1 MEFVYPQFFWGMI
14 IPFIIFVFLVTT
26 NRDKISRIFDK
37 EILER
42 LRADSDAMPNSVRN
56 FILFLAVF
64 LMIVALSR
72 PVIPKGEKVINLKGV
87 SAVVALDI
95 SGSMRSEDIYP
106 NRLEFAKKKIAELL
120 DAMPNDEIALSA
132 FASGAFVLAPFTS
145 DKATLKQLIE
155 GVNDSYIN
163 MASTDFSTIVDLA
176 SKLLKKRKEKILIV
190 FSDGGD
196 KRDLKK
202 LENELKQNGITMYA
216 VLIGTKEGAPVLN
229 DRHKVVHLK
238 NGSIAMT
245 QINEDFGRVAKATGG
260 DYIIAS
266 YGKSDMVKLANEIH
280 SKFNSKAKGQ
290 IHIKERI
297 ELFYYLLIGAV
308 ILLIIG
314 FSSIPKL
321 KRES

>member
-26 NRDKISRIFDK
+26 NKDKISRIFDK

-106 NRLEFAKKKIAELL
+106 NRLEFAKKKITELL
-120 DAMPNDEIALSA
+120 DAMVNDEIALSA

-229 DRHKVVHLK
+229 NRHKVMHLK

-308 ILLIIG
+308 ILLLIG